1 MMPADP
7 LTAALE
13 DLRRA
18 DDRIARLAATGR
30 GAPEGTAARARAVL
44 DAIETRNRIAAAVL
58 DAIALEDQA
67 LNARMAAAV
76 ISAADAPRLADH
88 LIRRDRSIEALARMV
103 ETRSREF
110 AALARILEAAT
121 DRRKS

>member
-18 DDRIARLAATGR
+18 DDRIARLASTVR

-58 DAIALEDQA
+58 AAIALEDQA
-67 LNARMAAAV
+67 LNARMAAAG
-76 ISAADAPRLADH
+76 ITAADAPRFADH
-88 LIRRDRSIEALARMV
+88 LIRRDRSIETLARLI

-110 AALARILEAAT
+110 ARLARDLEAAAG
-121 DRRKS
+121 

>member
-18 DDRIARLAATGR
+18 DDRIARLARTVR
-30 GAPEGTAARARAVL
+30 GAPEGTPARARAVL
-44 DAIETRNRIAAAVL
+44 DAIEARNRIAAAVL

-76 ISAADAPRLADH
+76 IPAADAPRLADH
-88 LIRRDRSIEALARMV
+88 LIRRDRSIETLARMV

-110 AALARILEAAT
+110 AALARDLEAAAG
-121 DRRKS
+121 

>member
-67 LNARMAAAV
+67 LNVRMAAAV
-76 ISAADAPRLADH
+76 ISAADAPRFADH
-88 LIRRDRSIEALARMV
+88 LIRRDRSIEALARLV